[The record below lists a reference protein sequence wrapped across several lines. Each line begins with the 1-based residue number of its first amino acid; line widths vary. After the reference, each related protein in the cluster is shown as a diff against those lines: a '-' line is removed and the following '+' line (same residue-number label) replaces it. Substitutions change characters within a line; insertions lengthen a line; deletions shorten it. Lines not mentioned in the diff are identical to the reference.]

1 MSMKPP
7 ADEPQTN
14 FIRQIVERDLAANK
28 HGGKLVTRFPPEP
41 NGYLHVGHAKA
52 ICLNFGLAREHNGLC
67 NLRFDDTNPEKESAE
82 YAEAIIKD
90 VRWLGFDWDRLLYA
104 SDYFGQLHDCA
115 VELIRAGKAY
125 VCSLSADDIRRY
137 RGTLTEPGK
146 NSPWRGRGVEENL
159 DLFRRMRDG
168 EFADGEHVLRAKIDM
183 TAPNI
188 NMRDPTIYR
197 IRHTAHHR
205 SGDRWCIYPTYDF
218 THCLSDSIE
227 GITHSLCTL
236 EFEDHRPLYDWF
248 LDALGVHHPQQIEFA
263 RLQLTHTITSKR
275 QLKKLVDAGVVD
287 GWDDPRMPTLSG
299 MRRRGIPP
307 AAIHDFCERIG
318 ITKKDSWISMDA
330 LETCVRNELNRSA
343 PRAMA
348 VLDPLK
354 VVIDNYPEGG
364 VEEMEAANDPNN
376 PAAGT
381 RKLPFSRELYIER
394 DDFME
399 EPPKKFF
406 RLAPGREVRLK
417 YAWYITCE
425 DVVKNGDGEITELRC
440 RYDPESRGG
449 GTADGRKV
457 RGTLHWLSAAHA
469 KRAEARLYDRLFHVE
484 NPLACDDVMD
494 ALNPESL
501 VVRRDC
507 LVEPSLLDAP
517 PGHCRQFERLGYFAR
532 DSAEGDRPVFN
543 RTMTLRDTW
552 AKLSKQG
559 AKKE

>member
-1 MSMKPP
+1 MKPP

-52 ICLNFGLAREHNGLC
+52 ICLNFGLAREHSGLC
-67 NLRFDDTNPEKESAE
+67 NLRFDDTNPEKESTE
-82 YAEAIIKD
+82 YAEAIIED
-90 VRWLGFDWDRLLYA
+90 VRWLGFEWDQLLYA

-137 RGTLTEPGK
+137 RGTLTEPGAD
-146 NSPWRGRGVEENL
+146 SPFRERGVEENL
-159 DLFRRMRDG
+159 ELFRRMRDG
-168 EFADGEHVLRAKIDM
+168 EFADGEHVLRAKINM
-183 TAPNI
+183 AAPNI

-248 LDALGVHHPQQIEFA
+248 LEALGVHHPQQIEFA

-287 GWDDPRMPTLSG
+287 GWNDPRMPTLSG

-330 LETCVRNELNRSA
+330 LETCVRNELNESA

-348 VLDPLK
+348 VLEPLK

-364 VEEMEAANDPNN
+364 IEEVEAANDPNN

-381 RKLPFSRELYIER
+381 RKLPFSRELVIER
-394 DDFME
+394 GDFME

-417 YAWYITCE
+417 YAYYITCE

-440 RYDPESRGG
+440 RYDPASRGG

-457 RGTLHWLSAAHA
+457 KGTLHWLSAAHA
-469 KRAEARLYDRLFHVE
+469 KQAEVRLYDRLFHVE

-501 VVRRDC
+501 VVRRNC

-517 PGHCRQFERLGYFAR
+517 PGQCRQFERLGYFVR
-532 DSAEGDRPVFN
+532 DSDGGERPVFN

-559 AKKE
+559 SKQK